1 MCSMNLF
8 SYFVYLNCC
17 EISKLHIHLACPEIR
32 NRFGIILLQLF
43 FYGSDLAQVLSVFF
57 FFTPSFRW
65 KVHDDWVSQLK
76 YYDSLRAVI
85 SCSNHPDTALVIG
98 KLCYYCR

>member
-1 MCSMNLF
+1 MTLK
-8 SYFVYLNCC
+8 
-17 EISKLHIHLACPEIR
+17 ERKT
-32 NRFGIILLQLF
+32 Q
-43 FYGSDLAQVLSVFF
+43 DQSVFF
-57 FFTPSFRW
+57 VTPFCRW

-98 KLCYYCR
+98 KLMLQYIVDNDFPFCWHNIH